1 MYTLRMSWSF
11 RGLVFG
17 AALVWALAPQL
28 ACFLPETTMTESEAD
43 CCRQMAGD
51 CGEANM
57 PSHVCCRHVVRSD
70 VATTVKAP
78 RQIDPPVESSATLVT
93 LELPPLPFAAAA
105 RGFFVATF
113 HAPPPDPQV
122 SSLTLRI

>member
-1 MYTLRMSWSF
+1 MSWSF
-11 RGLVFG
+11 RALVSN
-17 AALVWALAPQL
+17 AALVWALVPQL

-43 CCRQMAGD
+43 CCKQMAGD
-51 CGEANM
+51 CGDANM
-57 PSHVCCRHVVRSD
+57 SSHACCRQVLRSD

-78 RQIDPPVESSATLVT
+78 RQIDPPVESAATFVT
-93 LELPPLPFAAAA
+93 LDLPPLPYAADG
-105 RGFFVATF
+105 RFIIATV